1 MKRIRLF
8 AFLAMAA
15 CLFIGAATA
24 PPASSDASPDD
35 EDPIATIEYLDGPVT
50 ITRDGRTI
58 ADPFIGDE
66 VYDEDL
72 FRTGSGGRVVIALG
86 GATGMRGSVTVA
98 QKSAFYLRFAG
109 SADKPKSQAEL
120 VAGQLAL
127 KVKKIAGSP
136 EFEVVA
142 ADTVAGVRGT
152 EFTVTSSAGGAVL
165 VSCVEGE
172 VACAVDGDSLSA
184 LPGQAVERREGAR
197 LRRMAIASGE
207 DENFRRRWAD
217 DEAAAFKRDAP
228 KAARII
234 ATRYLELSERLA
246 GLHKELA
253 ASGVLRRWAEEREEA
268 LSRRPPRSPRGAAPG
283 APQGLAPAGPPGAGT
298 PSKPG
303 AAPGAKPGAKPGAGA
318 TPRAPQRPDLATLEK
333 EIREVAPLLR
343 ESAAIL
349 GKLERMNAAVAE
361 LEEALAGDE
370 AILSEE
376 VRKGLTV
383 RDFFK
388 RFDAG
393 RERLDRDIA
402 WLRHAGKMLKQRAA
416 FISKAGKKP

>member
-1 MKRIRLF
+1 MKRSRIF
-8 AFLAMAA
+8 AFLALAA
-15 CLFIGAATA
+15 GLLVGAASA
-24 PPASSDASPDD
+24 PPAASEVSPDD

-58 ADPFIGDE
+58 ADPFIGDD

-72 FRTGSGGRVVIALG
+72 FRTGSGGSVVIALG
-86 GATGMRGSVTVA
+86 GATGMRGNITVA
-98 QKSAFYLRFAG
+98 QKSAFYLRLAG
-109 SADKPKSQAEL
+109 SGDKTKSQAEL

-136 EFEVVA
+136 ELEVLA

-172 VACAVDGDSLSA
+172 VACVVDGDSLSA

-197 LRRMAIASGE
+197 LRRMAVAAGE

-228 KAARII
+228 KAARTI

-246 GLHKELA
+246 GIHKELA
-253 ASGVLRRWAEEREEA
+253 ASGVLRRWAEEREAA
-268 LSRRPPRSPRGAAPG
+268 LSRRPPRNPRGAAPG
-283 APQGLAPAGPPGAGT
+283 TPPGSAQGPAPAGPPSGGSPA
-298 PSKPG
+298 KPG
-303 AAPGAKPGAKPGAGA
+303 ATPGAKPGGGAA
-318 TPRAPQRPDLATLEK
+318 TRAPQRPDLATLGK
-333 EIREVAPLLR
+333 EVREVAPLLR

-349 GKLERMNAAVAE
+349 GKLERMNAAVDE
-361 LEEALAGDE
+361 LEKALAGEE

-388 RFDAG
+388 RFETG

-402 WLRHAGKMLKQRAA
+402 WLRQAGKMLKQRSA
-416 FISKAGKKP
+416 FLAKAGKKP